1 MGGRTAD
8 AGCRNAVD
16 TSLCHGLGHVEGFR
30 PATLHQAYL
39 ALRAWG
45 LPVSEHTTLA
55 TDLAGVRE
63 RIDYWGEHRH
73 EVDHEI
79 DGVVV
84 KVDEVAL
91 QRRLGST
98 SRAPR
103 WAIAYKYPPEEA
115 QTKLLDIRVNVGRTG
130 RITPFAF
137 MTPVKVAGSTVGQA
151 TLHNASEIKRK
162 GVLIGD
168 TVVIRKAGDVIPEVL
183 GPVVELRDGSERE
196 FIMPT
201 TCPECGSPLA
211 PEKEGD
217 ADIRCPN
224 ARGCPGQLRERVFHV
239 ASRNGLDIEV
249 LGYEAGVALLQ
260 AKVIADEGE
269 LFALTERDLLRTDL
283 FRTKAGELSANGK
296 RLLVNLDK
304 AKAAPLWR
312 VLLSLLAEASSS
324 RAGLGYEVIVSRLDD
339 EANIAPWLRAAHRY
353 GAKVKWAEVD
363 IETGELPTWQ
373 WESLISKST
382 RLVAVNSASGTLG
395 GVTDLRAMTKL
406 VHDVGALVVVDHSA
420 AAPYRLLDIRETD
433 ADVVTVNAH
442 AWGGPPIGAMV
453 FRDPS
458 VMNSFGSVSTN
469 PYATGPARLE
479 IGVHQFGLLAGVV
492 ASIEYLAALDESAR
506 GSRRERLAVSMQS
519 ADAYLNRV
527 FDYLMVSLRSLP
539 LVMLIGRPEAQIP
552 VVSFAVHKVPADRV
566 VQRLADNGILAIAN
580 TGSRVLDV
588 LGVNDVGGGVVNE
601 EVAPWL
607 DLVRKLGVLAGV
619 LSDELPVSLSVQ
631 VRGELAAEEVEV
643 LRLSALRGLF
653 SAVIEDAVTFVNAPA
668 LAAERGVTA
677 EICKAS
683 ESPNHR
689 SVVDVRAVGADG
701 SVVTVSGTL
710 YGPQL
715 SQKIVQINGRH
726 FDLRAQGINLIIHYV
741 DRPGALGKIGTLLG
755 TAGVNIQAAQL
766 SEDAEGPG
774 ATILLRLDQD
784 VPDDVRTAIAAAVD
798 AYKLEVVDLS

>member
-1 MGGRTAD
+1 MAYDVARVRGLHPSLGDGWVHFDAPAGMLIPDSVATTVSTA
-8 AGCRNAVD
+8 
-16 TSLCHGLGHVEGFR
+16 FR
-30 PATLHQAYL
+30 RSGA
-39 ALRAWG
+39 
-45 LPVSEHTTLA
+45 
-55 TDLAGVRE
+55 
-63 RIDYWGEHRH
+63 
-73 EVDHEI
+73 
-79 DGVVV
+79 
-84 KVDEVAL
+84 
-91 QRRLGST
+91 
-98 SRAPR
+98 
-103 WAIAYKYPPEEA
+103 
-115 QTKLLDIRVNVGRTG
+115 
-130 RITPFAF
+130 
-137 MTPVKVAGSTVGQA
+137 STVGA
-151 TLHNASEIKRK
+151 HPSARRSAAVLDAAREAVADLVNADPG
-162 GVLIGD
+162 GV
-168 TVVIRKAGDVIPEVL
+168 VL
-183 GPVVELRDGSERE
+183 G
-196 FIMPT
+196 
-201 TCPECGSPLA
+201 
-211 PEKEGD
+211 
-217 ADIRCPN
+217 ADR
-224 ARGCPGQLRERVFHV
+224 A
-239 ASRNGLDIEV
+239 
-249 LGYEAGVALLQ
+249 
-260 AKVIADEGE
+260 
-269 LFALTERDLLRTDL
+269 
-283 FRTKAGELSANGK
+283 
-296 RLLVNLDK
+296 
-304 AKAAPLWR
+304 

-588 LGVNDVGGGVVNE
+588 LGVNEVGGAVTVGLAHYSTMA
-601 EVAPWL
+601 EV
-607 DLVRKLGVLAGV
+607 DQLVR
-619 LSDELPVSLSVQ
+619 
-631 VRGELAAEEVEV
+631 
-643 LRLSALRGLF
+643 
-653 SAVIEDAVTFVNAPA
+653 A
-668 LAAERGVTA
+668 LA
-677 EICKAS
+677 S
-683 ESPNHR
+683 
-689 SVVDVRAVGADG
+689 
-701 SVVTVSGTL
+701 
-710 YGPQL
+710 
-715 SQKIVQINGRH
+715 
-726 FDLRAQGINLIIHYV
+726 
-741 DRPGALGKIGTLLG
+741 LG
-755 TAGVNIQAAQL
+755 
-766 SEDAEGPG
+766 
-774 ATILLRLDQD
+774 
-784 VPDDVRTAIAAAVD
+784 
-798 AYKLEVVDLS
+798 